1 MHNCGVQFQ
10 FSFRSP
16 LQALCALLSRLPPIG
31 IRPHVKLPSFLSLS
45 SLSLKVQNTGN
56 DTYQTT
62 RDMKRGLKGVGWLQD
77 A

>member
-1 MHNCGVQFQ
+1 MHNCGVK
-10 FSFRSP
+10 FSFQSP
-16 LQALCALLSRLPPIG
+16 LQQSLCALLSRLPPIG
-31 IRPHVKLPSFLSLS
+31 IRPYVKLPSFLSLS

-62 RDMKRGLKGVGWLQD
+62 RDMERGLKGVGWLQG